1 MRVCWWVWMVGVKR
15 HRGEPGH
22 TRDGTH
28 TGAHRPRPRQ
38 AHSKLFRGDTRKD
51 VSQSSVISRSRP
63 ALTPPPALRP
73 GSAAPGLTLTV
84 PSTRKDDLVLGTCP
98 PKCCWAD
105 QVPVVLGT
113 AGRTRY
119 QVLLGGLPVPECS
132 QVMPMPM
139 PCPCTCDC
147 TEEPKTKWAEYN
159 IELCLHSSRLE
170 QA

>member
-1 MRVCWWVWMVGVKR
+1 MGLDG
-15 HRGEPGH
+15 RGKKTPGGA
-22 TRDGTH
+22 GTH
-28 TGAHRPRPRQ
+28 TGHTRAHTDPDPDR
-38 AHSKLFRGDTRKD
+38 HT
-51 VSQSSVISRSRP
+51 VSYFAGTPERTSVVVSYF
-63 ALTPPPALRP
+63 
-73 GSAAPGLTLTV
+73 TV
-84 PSTRKDDLVLGTCP
+84 PSRAHSSAGSPSGLRRSRSNTSTKYPRKDDLVLGTCP